1 MTDTLVRNA
10 HTAPVAKIP
19 PGQKGRVAAWLV
31 APGSPYLAYLR
42 PLEPPKAP
50 EVEDLKAT
58 EAEPPKATEAEES
71 AREAREAIRH
81 AKTVEDLERYLQDH
95 RSSVQDAARKK
106 ALRLSGLS
114 EGDSEPEAVPPLPVG

>member
-1 MTDTLVRNA
+1 MTDTLVRNV

-19 PGQKGRVAAWLV
+19 PGQRGRVAAWLV

-42 PLEPPKAP
+42 PLETSVAP
-50 EVEDLKAT
+50 EPH
-58 EAEPPKATEAEES
+58 EAETPKATEAEES

-81 AKTVEDLERYLQDH
+81 AKTVEELERYLQDH

-106 ALRLSGLS
+106 ALRLSGLPEGES
-114 EGDSEPEAVPPLPVG
+114 EAEAVPPLPVG